1 MTVYTYTVFL
11 FNWENIGLMEQQNPD
26 RLKKDREL
34 IYAIVTAKGIIS
46 RFFWSILSFLITNL
60 IFFFAAFVALLI
72 YLLASVDNQFAF
84 VFIAAIIFIIFYNI
98 FFLSYLLFIYFKGQ
112 KAIENN
118 CKYLLTI
125 LDIKSNELLPFSLLG
140 SLRKGYMLDEMLL
153 EQ

>member
-84 VFIAAIIFIIFYNI
+84 VFYCCNYLHY
-98 FFLSYLLFIYFKGQ
+98 FLQHLLFKLPVV
-112 KAIENN
+112 
-118 CKYLLTI
+118 YL
-125 LDIKSNELLPFSLLG
+125 F
-140 SLRKGYMLDEMLL
+140 
-153 EQ
+153 

>member
-125 LDIKSNELLPFSLLG
+125 LDIKSDKLLPFSLLG

>member
-84 VFIAAIIFIIFYNI
+84 AFIAAIIFIIFYNI

-125 LDIKSNELLPFSLLG
+125 LDIKSDKLLPFSLLG